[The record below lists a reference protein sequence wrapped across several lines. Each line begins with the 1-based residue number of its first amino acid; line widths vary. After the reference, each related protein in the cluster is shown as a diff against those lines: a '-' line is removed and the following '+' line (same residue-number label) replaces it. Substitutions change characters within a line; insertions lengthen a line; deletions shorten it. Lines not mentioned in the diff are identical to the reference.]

1 MISKHHGRLRKLE
14 DKDTYSRSEVD
25 DIVRDAVA
33 DFARK
38 LMLAENTH
46 NAEERMYLLQGAI
59 RNSTL
64 YDEDDDDDDWI

>member
-1 MISKHHGRLRKLE
+1 ME
-14 DKDTYSRSEVD
+14 DKEQYTRSEVD

-38 LMLAENTH
+38 LMTAMNTH
-46 NAEERMYLLQGAI
+46 NDKELMYLLQGAI

-64 YDEDDDDDDWI
+64 YDDDDDDDDWF